1 MTLPDLPFDTDAMI
15 AGLRPWVECESPTYD
30 PAAVARMMDL
40 VAFDCAAMGATVEII
55 PGRMGCGP
63 SVRARMPHPDI
74 GKPGILVSGHFDTVH
89 PVGTLVQNPFR
100 VEGDKV
106 YGPGI
111 QDMKSGNYI
120 ALEAMRQITR
130 AGLKTPLPVT
140 FLFTPDEEI
149 GSPATRALIEA
160 EALANRYF
168 LCPEPARPENGV
180 TTGRYAIARFEITC
194 AGVPSHAGA
203 NPENGIS
210 AVRELAHRIIEI
222 EAMTSADCTFSVND
236 VTSGRWVNCVPSSA
250 RAQVLSMAKE
260 QADLDAGVAR
270 MLALAG
276 TRNGVTFTVTQ
287 TVTRPV
293 WENDQPETMAL
304 YDIAKGLAAE
314 MGMGLPYASMGGGS
328 DANFSGALRVASLC
342 SLGVAGAGLHTLDE
356 HILASGLVPRARLL
370 AGLYCTLGG

>member
-1 MTLPDLPFDTDAMI
+1 MTLPDLPFDTAAMI
-15 AGLRPWVECESPTYD
+15 AGLKPWVECESPTFD
-30 PAAVARMMDL
+30 AAAVARMMDL
-40 VAFDCAAMGATVEII
+40 VAYDCAALGATVEII

-63 SVRARMPHPDI
+63 SVRARMPHPDQ
-74 GKPGILVSGHFDTVH
+74 GSPGILVSGHFDTVH
-89 PVGTLVQNPFR
+89 PVGTLAKNPFR
-100 VEGDKV
+100 IEGDKV
-106 YGPGI
+106 FGPGI

-120 ALEAMRQITR
+120 ALEAMRQIVR
-130 AGLKTPLPVT
+130 AGMQTPLPVT

-149 GSPATRALIEA
+149 GTPATRSLIEA

-168 LCPEPARPENGV
+168 LCPEPALPDNGV

-194 AGVPSHAGA
+194 TGVPSHAGA
-203 NPENGIS
+203 KLSDGTS

-222 EAMTSADCTFSVND
+222 EAMTTESCTFSVND
-236 VTSGRWVNCVPSSA
+236 VTSGPWVNCVPSFA

-260 QADLDAGVAR
+260 QADLDRGAAR

-276 TRNGVTFTVTQ
+276 TRNGVTFSVTQ

-304 YDIAKGLAAE
+304 YDIARALSAE
-314 MGMGLPYASMGGGS
+314 MGMDLPCASSGGGS

-342 SLGVAGAGLHTLDE
+342 SLGATGDGLHTLNE
-356 HILASGLVPRARLL
+356 HILASSLAPRARLM
-370 AGLYCTLGG
+370 AGLFLTLGA